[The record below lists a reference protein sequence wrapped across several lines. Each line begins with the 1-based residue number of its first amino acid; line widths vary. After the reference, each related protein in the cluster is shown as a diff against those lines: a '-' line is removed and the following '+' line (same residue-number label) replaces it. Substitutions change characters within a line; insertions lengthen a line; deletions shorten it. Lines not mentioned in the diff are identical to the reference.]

1 MKRGDQYNFSQQT
14 FSASSRTSSTLNLK
28 VWTVDD
34 QGNFIKTYP
43 FHPPRRHRAYSSSN
57 LNQEQKRQLYAEI
70 EKDVKEKYFNC
81 SSSMDQLAAVPFKPL
96 SRKRNASVSGSEYT
110 TSCSLPPQSVPGQ
123 PSTSMRSSLTPVRS
137 SFNPLP
143 GTSAVTLSH
152 NYQHQSRSRSRSTVT
167 PIRSVTA
174 KILHKLGDSLESKNT
189 SSSKKKRTEDVMFDQ
204 VLTQLQ
210 QMSSQQQYLQ
220 AQVVWQQQQFKEA
233 MGQWS
238 QSL

>member
-34 QGNFIKTYP
+34 EGNFIKTYP
-43 FHPPRRHRAYSSSN
+43 YHPPRRHRAYSSSN

-70 EKDVKEKYFNC
+70 EKDVKEKYFKC
-81 SSSMDQLAAVPFKPL
+81 SSSMDQLAAPFKPL
-96 SRKRNASVSGSEYT
+96 ARKRNSVSGSEYT
-110 TSCSLPPQSVPGQ
+110 QSCSLPPPPTTSV
-123 PSTSMRSSLTPVRS
+123 RSSITPVRS
-137 SFNPLP
+137 AGGAPAS
-143 GTSAVTLSH
+143 VTLPH
-152 NYQHQSRSRSRSTVT
+152 YQQSSSSSRSRSSVT

-174 KILHKLGDSLESKNT
+174 KILHKLGDQFESR
-189 SSSKKKRTEDVMFDQ
+189 SSSKKQKVQDVMFDQ

-233 MGQWS
+233 MGLFIGLIILFS
-238 QSL
+238 V